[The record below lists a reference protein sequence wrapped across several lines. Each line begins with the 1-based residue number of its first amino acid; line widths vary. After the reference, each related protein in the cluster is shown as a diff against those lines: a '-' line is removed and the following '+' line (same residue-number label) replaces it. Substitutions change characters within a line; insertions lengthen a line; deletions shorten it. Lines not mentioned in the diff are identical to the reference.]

1 MTEFLIGVVAVLA
14 VLGLFQIFF
23 LRGPD
28 LRAFDGPV
36 GQRHGVDRPP
46 SAEHGALV
54 SSLGGISAALKS
66 VPRRQHLAWLRR
78 YMDTA
83 FPLDDPSVRI
93 IPADAGGVPGEW
105 VLATG
110 PPRKRGDSTMVPTA
124 AASSPTIDR
133 ANRAVCQVGPPSSV
147 PRSI

>member
-1 MTEFLIGVVAVLA
+1 LTEFLIGAVAVLA
-14 VLGLFQIFF
+14 LLGLFQIFF

-46 SAEHGALV
+46 SASHHAV
-54 SSLGGISAALKS
+54 VASLGGISVALKS

-83 FPLDDPSVRI
+83 FPLEDSSVRI
-93 IPADAGGVPGEW
+93 IPANAGGVRGRVGVVARIRPGAAHA
-105 VLATG
+105 LH
-110 PPRKRGDSTMVPTA
+110 PRRRLHDGQPDSA
-124 AASSPTIDR
+124 IAR
-133 ANRAVCQVGPPSSV
+133 
-147 PRSI
+147 

>member
-1 MTEFLIGVVAVLA
+1 MTEFLIAVVAVLA

-93 IPADAGGVPGEW
+93 IPADAGGVPAEW
-105 VLATG
+105 VLAPNADPERRLLYIHG
-110 PPRKRGDSTMVPTA
+110 GAWTMG
-124 AASSPTIDR
+124 SPTSHRRLTAKFSEVATLSLIH
-133 ANRAVCQVGPPSSV
+133 
-147 PRSI
+147 I